1 MEGGEGYKHGKGQG
15 ALVFPFIFSIR
26 KFPYMNNYLL
36 KKKKK
41 KRWSKIWKGKGV
53 VNPVRGPKTKP
64 KKTKTY
70 FWSSQKGLRAASK
83 YTHRRKCSNFNSAV
97 ALTSQK
103 L

>member
-41 KRWSKIWKGKGV
+41 KDGQRFGKE
-53 VNPVRGPKTKP
+53 RE
-64 KKTKTY
+64 
-70 FWSSQKGLRAASK
+70 W
-83 YTHRRKCSNFNSAV
+83 
-97 ALTSQK
+97 LTQ
-103 L
+103 